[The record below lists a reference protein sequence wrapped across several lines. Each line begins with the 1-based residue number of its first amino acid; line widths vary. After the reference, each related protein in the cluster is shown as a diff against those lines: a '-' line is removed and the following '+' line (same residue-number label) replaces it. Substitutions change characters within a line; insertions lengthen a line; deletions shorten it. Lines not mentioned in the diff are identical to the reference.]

1 PGQEQFEI
9 PLESLQLSRVMRTSG
24 EGLYGGSQNGR
35 GVPRGL
41 WRPRPHLLPDTEGRE
56 DPVQNRIVGVDAQHA
71 LEFQEGVAQIHQD
84 SLDRH
89 TALEPIRGTV
99 QRCLSGSKS
108 LQDSKAGD
116 DTSLVTVDGR
126 SRVDP

>member
-1 PGQEQFEI
+1 
-9 PLESLQLSRVMRTSG
+9 MRISG
-24 EGLYGGSQNGR
+24 KGRYGGSQDGHW
-35 GVPRGL
+35 GHAL

-84 SLDRH
+84 RLDRH
-89 TALEPIRGTV
+89 TALETIRGTV
-99 QRCLSGSKS
+99 QRRLSGSKS

-116 DTSLVTVDGR
+116 DTPLVTVDGR
-126 SRVDP
+126 SRVDPSVQALRQ